1 MDEVFSSSF
10 ILSVSFLKFKTPSE
24 HSECCQW
31 SHCVNE
37 KRKNVLRL
45 LRVWPDKHASH
56 ALYRKDKK
64 CFGCCKDNSW
74 KPFFLCSVIF
84 FFGRLLSWLEAH
96 MRNDLDY
103 NGSDG
108 KDPFFSIVFF
118 FFPCVD
124 IFVRICFKLLLH
136 FADQVK
142 SSFFLRNFFFTF
154 CHWVNAKSCN
164 QNPLLR
170 KVGLRYSTLL

>member
-1 MDEVFSSSF
+1 MSFSDSVV
-10 ILSVSFLKFKTPSE
+10 LSVSFLKFKTSSE

-31 SHCVNE
+31 SHCVKE
-37 KRKNVLRL
+37 KKKNVLRL

-64 CFGCCKDNSW
+64 CFGCCKDNLW
-74 KPFFLCSVIF
+74 KPFFFLSMFGNFSF

-108 KDPFFSIVFF
+108 KDPFFPIV
-118 FFPCVD
+118 
-124 IFVRICFKLLLH
+124 IL
-136 FADQVK
+136 
-142 SSFFLRNFFFTF
+142 FLCGNLCPYLF
-154 CHWVNAKSCN
+154 
-164 QNPLLR
+164 
-170 KVGLRYSTLL
+170 